1 MSSIVNEAATQPSG
15 QAAAGTTPA
24 APAKKAKAPRKFP
37 RKELVRF
44 SRAMASMLKARINT
58 SDALK
63 YYGQEHPSA
72 DVREVTS
79 QIRNMVDSGAPAF
92 VAFAKTGRF
101 DDKFISLIR
110 AGSDTGQLDKAFAAI
125 AQRLKKESEFAAKLK
140 KATILPC
147 VVISILI
154 GLFIVAQLKITPQV
168 EKMLLDVKQE
178 PDQFS
183 KVMFTISH
191 VIQSTWP
198 LIVGG
203 LITMVI
209 LVLKVRSVR
218 DFTVTFAMSRWRLLR
233 QLIMGMRQMAFLG
246 TMNMLYA
253 NGVTL
258 ARSISIAAEGMKETP
273 LYDELMEAGAKYHQT
288 GLPFS
293 EAIKK
298 YTSCDGQVAH
308 MIAIG
313 ERSSSLD
320 TQLAL
325 LTDMYEEETEVLIAQ
340 FTGAVNILSL
350 LIACVLISCVFIGA
364 FLPIFMMGPKM
375 MNGSGV

>member
-1 MSSIVNEAATQPSG
+1 MSVPTASPSQP
-15 QAAAGTTPA
+15 QTAGPQSAVPA
-24 APAKKAKAPRKFP
+24 GKKTGSLKKFP
-37 RKELVRF
+37 RQELVKF

-63 YYGQEHPSA
+63 YYGQDHPSA
-72 DVREVTS
+72 DVRQVTS
-79 QIRNMVDSGAPAF
+79 QIRTHIDMGAPAF

-125 AQRLKKESEFAAKLK
+125 AHRLKKEAEFASKLK
-140 KATILPC
+140 KATLLPC
-147 VVISILI
+147 IVISILI

-168 EKMLLDVKQE
+168 EKMLKDVRQE

-191 VIQSTWP
+191 VIQITWP
-198 LIVGG
+198 FIIIGIVTFAVCVVK
-203 LITMVI
+203 IQP
-209 LVLKVRSVR
+209 VR
-218 DFTVTFAMSRWRLLR
+218 DFVLNFLMAKWRLLR
-233 QLIMGMRQMAFLG
+233 QLVMGMRQMAFLG

-258 ARSISIAAEGMKETP
+258 ARSISIAAEGLKKTP

-293 EAIKK
+293 EAIRK

-308 MIAIG
+308 MISIG

-320 TQLAL
+320 VQLQL
-325 LTDMYEEETEVLIAQ
+325 LTEMYEEETDEMVAQ

-375 MNGSGV
+375 MNGSGM